1 MGVGSIT
8 NSELPVG
15 CGWWARVWLSIIFRR
30 LALLRSSTCWSRLSM
45 NFLRAATRRYS
56 AMSTPMRSSECSPFT
71 NVVVSS
77 MRKLYPEALADKSF
91 DNTGLLL
98 EAPFDKSRIQTNS
111 VLLTIDLTT
120 AVADE
125 AIKNR
130 NSIVVAYHPIIF
142 RGLKSLT
149 FADSQQRSLL
159 RLAQH
164 GISVYSPHTAV
175 DTVPDGMADWLC
187 DVVTGNFKQ
196 VQQTPKATIASCA
209 STMYSAPSY
218 PEAPIPAVQ
227 AQPSEGPAHTRST
240 IHPSPPASIPE
251 GFESAGAGR
260 LVTFTEKQSLTT
272 LIDNIASGIGLPGGI
287 PIAIPQGQSVD
298 DISVRTVGMC
308 PGSGSGV
315 LMKGDGELPDLLLTG
330 EMSHHEA
337 LAATERGSVVISL
350 SHTNSERGYL
360 RSVMQPKLLA
370 EVKQQWNEAF
380 QDSAK
385 TVDDLKKF
393 DGVPSAAVLQI
404 RDLYKDQGDVVVS
417 VSETDRDPYGIMIW
431 RGN

>member
-1 MGVGSIT
+1 ML
-8 NSELPVG
+8 N
-15 CGWWARVWLSIIFRR
+15 
-30 LALLRSSTCWSRLSM
+30 
-45 NFLRAATRRYS
+45 
-56 AMSTPMRSSECSPFT
+56 
-71 NVVVSS
+71 
-77 MRKLYPEALADKSF
+77 
-91 DNTGLLL
+91 
-98 EAPFDKSRIQTNS
+98 NS

-175 DTVPDGMADWLC
+175 DTVPGGMADWLC
-187 DVVTGNFKQ
+187 DVVTGSFKPI
-196 VQQTPKATIASCA
+196 QQTTKATIGPCKS
-209 STMYSAPSY
+209 SMYSAPSY
-218 PEAPIPAVQ
+218 PEAPTSAVQ
-227 AQPSEGPAHTRST
+227 AQTSSQGPAHTRTT

-260 LVTFTEKQSLTT
+260 LVTFKDKQPLTS

-298 DISVRTVGMC
+298 DISIRTVGMC

-315 LMKGDGELPDLLLTG
+315 LLKGDGALPDLLLTG

-360 RSVMQPKLLA
+360 RSAMQPKLMA
-370 EVKQQWNEAF
+370 EVKQQWDEAF

-385 TVDDLKKF
+385 TIDDLKKF
-393 DGVPSAAVLQI
+393 DGVPSAAVYQA
-404 RDLYKDQGDVVVS
+404 RDLYKDQGDVEVS
-417 VSETDRDPYGIMIW
+417 VSEADRDPYGIMIW

>member
-1 MGVGSIT
+1 MDPSK
-8 NSELPVG
+8 
-15 CGWWARVWLSIIFRR
+15 
-30 LALLRSSTCWSRLSM
+30 
-45 NFLRAATRRYS
+45 Y
-56 AMSTPMRSSECSPFT
+56 SECSPFT
-71 NVVVSS
+71 NAVVSS
-77 MRKLYPEALADKSF
+77 MRKLYPEALADKSW

-98 EAPFDKSRIQTNS
+98 EAPFDKSRANKNS

-130 NSIVVAYHPIIF
+130 NSVVVAYHPIIF

-149 FADSQQRSLL
+149 FADTQQRSLL

-175 DTVPDGMADWLC
+175 DTVPNGMADWLC
-187 DVVTGNFKQ
+187 DVVTGNFTL
-196 VQQTPKATIASCA
+196 QTPPTIQPCNSNI
-209 STMYSAPSY
+209 YSAPTY
-218 PEAPIPAVQ
+218 PETPIPAQ
-227 AQPSEGPAHTRST
+227 SPSGPAHTKST
-240 IHPSPPASIPE
+240 IHPSPPASIPA

-260 LVTFTEKQSLTT
+260 LVTFSEKQPLTS
-272 LIDNIASGIGLPGGI
+272 LIDNIAHGIGLPGGI
-287 PIAIPQGQSVD
+287 PIAIPQGSSVN
-298 DISVRTVGMC
+298 DISIRTVGMC

-315 LMKGDGELPDLLLTG
+315 LMKGDGPLPDLLLTG

-337 LAATERGSVVISL
+337 LAATERGSVVVSL

-370 EVKQQWNEAF
+370 EVKRQW
-380 QDSAK
+380 
-385 TVDDLKKF
+385 
-393 DGVPSAAVLQI
+393 DGVKAGGEALASELHGE
-404 RDLYKDQGDVVVS
+404 QGEVEVS
-417 VSETDRDPYGIMIW
+417 VSEVDRDPYGIMIW

>member
-1 MGVGSIT
+1 
-8 NSELPVG
+8 
-15 CGWWARVWLSIIFRR
+15 
-30 LALLRSSTCWSRLSM
+30 
-45 NFLRAATRRYS
+45 
-56 AMSTPMRSSECSPFT
+56 MSFNMKSSECSPFT
-71 NVVVSS
+71 NAVVSS

-98 EAPFDKSRIQTNS
+98 EAPFDKSRVQNNS

-125 AIKNR
+125 AIQNR
-130 NSIVVAYHPIIF
+130 NSVIVAYHPIIF

-175 DTVPDGMADWLC
+175 DTVPGGMADWLC
-187 DVVTGNFKQ
+187 DVVTGNFKP
-196 VQQTPKATIASCA
+196 VQQPTNATVEPCS
-209 STMYSAPSY
+209 STMYSAPTY

-227 AQPSEGPAHTRST
+227 APIPSQVPQHTRST
-240 IHPSPPASIPE
+240 IHPSPSASIPE
-251 GFESAGAGR
+251 GFESAGSGR
-260 LVTFTEKQSLTT
+260 MVTFAEEQPLTI
-272 LIDNIASGIGLPGGI
+272 LIDNIARGIGLPGGI
-287 PIAIPQGQSVD
+287 PIAIPQGHSVD
-298 DISVRTVGMC
+298 DIFIRTVGMC

-315 LMKGDGELPDLLLTG
+315 LLRGDGELPDLLLTG

-360 RSVMQPKLLA
+360 RSVMQPKLFA
-370 EVKQQWNEAF
+370 EVTNQWNLAWIEAERTISYRERF
-380 QDSAK
+380 SEAQ
-385 TVDDLKKF
+385 L
-393 DGVPSAAVLQI
+393 AAASQI
-404 RDLYKDQGDVVVS
+404 RGLCNTQGDVEVS
-417 VSETDRDPYGIMIW
+417 VSQTDRDPYGIMVW

>member
-1 MGVGSIT
+1 
-8 NSELPVG
+8 
-15 CGWWARVWLSIIFRR
+15 
-30 LALLRSSTCWSRLSM
+30 
-45 NFLRAATRRYS
+45 
-56 AMSTPMRSSECSPFT
+56 MSTPLKFSECSPFT

-98 EAPFDKSRIQTNS
+98 EAPFDKTRIQNNS

-130 NSIVVAYHPIIF
+130 NSVVVAYHPIIF

-187 DVVTGNFKQ
+187 DVVTGNFKP
-196 VQQTPKATIASCA
+196 VQKPAKATIEPCA
-209 STMYSAPSY
+209 SSMYSAPTY
-218 PEAPIPAVQ
+218 PEAPIPTVQ
-227 AQPSEGPAHTRST
+227 AQPSSQGPAHTRTT

-298 DISVRTVGMC
+298 DISIRTVGMC

-315 LMKGDGELPDLLLTG
+315 LLKGDGELPDLLLTG

-370 EVKQQWNEAF
+370 EVKQQWDEAF

-385 TVDDLKKF
+385 TIDDLKKF
-393 DGVPSAAVLQI
+393 DGVPSAAVFQV
-404 RDLYKDQGDVVVS
+404 RDLYKDQGDVEVS